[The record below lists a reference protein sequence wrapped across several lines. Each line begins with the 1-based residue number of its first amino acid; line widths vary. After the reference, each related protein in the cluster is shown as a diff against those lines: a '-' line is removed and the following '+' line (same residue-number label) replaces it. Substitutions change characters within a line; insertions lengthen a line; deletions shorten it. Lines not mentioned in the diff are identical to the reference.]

1 MNRPSWKLR
10 LLPWAYRLVATAIL
24 ATCRVVFLGRERVE
38 ALERAGR
45 TWVFVAWHE
54 TTGAS
59 VALER
64 NQRLAMMAS
73 DSRDGEYIARGIEL
87 LGNIPVRGSSS
98 KGGAKAV
105 KAMAKWLRSGHSA
118 ALTPDG
124 PRGPRR
130 VAQPGVLW
138 IGALSGAP
146 LVPYHVAATRE
157 WVLEKAWD
165 RHRFPKPFATVYVAI
180 GEPYAVD
187 RQRLQADEAAVLAEL
202 AARMA
207 DNVAVAERAVR
218 LRRDPRSPP

>member
-1 MNRPSWKLR
+1 MRRSWSLR
-10 LLPWAYRLVATAIL
+10 LLPWLYKALITAIL

-45 TWVFVAWHE
+45 TWVFTAWHE

-64 NQRLAMMAS
+64 NRRLAMMAS

-105 KAMAKWLRSGHSA
+105 KAMTRWLRSGHSA
-118 ALTPDG
+118 AVTPDG

-130 VAQPGVLW
+130 VPQPGVLW
-138 IGALSGAP
+138 IGTLSGAP

-157 WVLEKAWD
+157 WVLTKTWD

-180 GEPYAVD
+180 GEPYFVD
-187 RQRLQADEAAVLAEL
+187 RQRLQAEEAAVLAEFGE
-202 AARMA
+202 RMA
-207 DNVAVAERAVR
+207 RNVVEAERAAAG
-218 LRRDPRSPP
+218 PQ

>member
-1 MNRPSWKLR
+1 VSAMVTSWKLR
-10 LLPWAYRLVATAIL
+10 VLPWLYRVVATAIL
-24 ATCRVVFLGRERVE
+24 STCRIRFVGRDRVD

-64 NQRLAMMAS
+64 GKRLAMMAS

-105 KAMAKWLRSGHSA
+105 KAMTKWLRSGHSA
-118 ALTPDG
+118 AVTPDG

-130 VAQPGVLW
+130 VAQAGVLW

-146 LVPYHVAATRE
+146 LVPYHVVATRE
-157 WVLEKAWD
+157 WVLERTWD

-180 GEPYAVD
+180 GEPFVVD
-187 RQRLQADEAAVLAEL
+187 RQRLQADEAGVLQEL
-202 AARMA
+202 GERMA
-207 DNVAVAERAVR
+207 RNVETAERAA
-218 LRRDPRSPP
+218 S

>member
-1 MNRPSWKLR
+1 MSAMGPSWKLR
-10 LLPWAYRLVATAIL
+10 VLPWLYRVVATAIL
-24 ATCRVVFLGRERVE
+24 FTCRIRFVGRDRVE

-64 NQRLAMMAS
+64 GKRLAMMAS

-105 KAMAKWLRSGHSA
+105 KAMTKWLRSGHSA
-118 ALTPDG
+118 AVTPDG
-124 PRGPRR
+124 PRGPPR

-146 LVPYHVAATRE
+146 LVPYHVVATRE
-157 WVLEKAWD
+157 WVLERTWD

-180 GEPYAVD
+180 GEPFVVD
-187 RQRLQADEAAVLAEL
+187 RQRLQADEAGVLQEL
-202 AARMA
+202 GERMA
-207 DNVAVAERAVR
+207 RNVEAAERAA
-218 LRRDPRSPP
+218 S

>member
-1 MNRPSWKLR
+1 MRGSWALR
-10 LLPWAYRLVATAIL
+10 LLPWLYKVLITSIL

-38 ALERAGR
+38 ALQHAGR
-45 TWVFVAWHE
+45 TWVFTAWHE

-105 KAMAKWLRSGHSA
+105 KTMTKWLRSGHSA
-118 ALTPDG
+118 AVTPDG

-130 VAQPGVLW
+130 VLQPGILW

-157 WVLEKAWD
+157 WVLEKTWD

-180 GEPYAVD
+180 GEPYVVD
-187 RQRLQADEAAVLAEL
+187 RQRLQDDEAAVLREFGE
-202 AARMA
+202 RMA
-207 DNVAVAERAVR
+207 RNVEVAEGAVAG
-218 LRRDPRSPP
+218 PQ

>member
-1 MNRPSWKLR
+1 MGRRWKL
-10 LLPWAYRLVATAIL
+10 LVLPWLYRAVATATL
-24 ATCRVVFLGRERVE
+24 ATCRVIFLGRERVE

-64 NQRLAMMAS
+64 GKRLAMMAS

-87 LGNIPVRGSSS
+87 LGNIAVRGSSS
-98 KGGAKAV
+98 RGGAKAV
-105 KAMAKWLRSGHSA
+105 KAMTKWLRSGHSA
-118 ALTPDG
+118 AVTPDG

-146 LVPYHVAATRE
+146 LVPYHVVATRE
-157 WVLEKAWD
+157 WVFERTWD
-165 RHRFPKPFATVYVAI
+165 RHRFPKPFSTVYVAI
-180 GEPYAVD
+180 GEPYFVD
-187 RQRLQADEAAVLAEL
+187 RRRLQTDEASVLAEFGECT
-202 AARMA
+202 AR
-207 DNVAVAERAVR
+207 NVAVAEQAAH
-218 LRRDPRSPP
+218 PG

>member
-1 MNRPSWKLR
+1 MGRRWKLVV
-10 LLPWAYRLVATAIL
+10 LPWLYRAVATATL
-24 ATCRVVFLGRERVE
+24 ATCRVIFLGRERVE

-64 NQRLAMMAS
+64 GKRLAMMAS

-87 LGNIPVRGSSS
+87 LGNIAVRGSSS

-105 KAMAKWLRSGHSA
+105 KAMTKWLRSGHSA
-118 ALTPDG
+118 AVTPDG

-146 LVPYHVAATRE
+146 LVPYHVVATRE
-157 WVLEKAWD
+157 WVLERTWD
-165 RHRFPKPFATVYVAI
+165 RHRFPKPFSTVYVAI
-180 GEPYAVD
+180 GEPFAVD
-187 RQRLQADEAAVLAEL
+187 RQRLQADEAGTLAEL
-202 AARMA
+202 SARMA
-207 DNVAVAERAVR
+207 ENAATAERAAA
-218 LRRDPRSPP
+218 LQ

>member
-1 MNRPSWKLR
+1 MRRSWSLR
-10 LLPWAYRLVATAIL
+10 LLPWFYKALITAIL
-24 ATCRVVFLGRERVE
+24 ATCRVVFLGRHRVE

-45 TWVFVAWHE
+45 TWVFTAWHE

-64 NQRLAMMAS
+64 NKRLAMMAS

-105 KAMAKWLRSGHSA
+105 KAMTRWLRSGHSA
-118 ALTPDG
+118 AVTPDG

-130 VAQPGVLW
+130 VLQPGVLW

-146 LVPYHVAATRE
+146 LIPYHVAATRE
-157 WVLEKAWD
+157 WVLAKTWD
-165 RHRFPKPFATVYVAI
+165 RHRFPKPFTTVYVAI
-180 GEPYAVD
+180 GEPYLVD
-187 RQRLQADEAAVLAEL
+187 RRRLQVDEAAVLAEFGECM
-202 AARMA
+202 AR
-207 DNVAVAERAVR
+207 NVAVAEQAAH
-218 LRRDPRSPP
+218 PG

>member
-1 MNRPSWKLR
+1 MRSSWKLR
-10 LLPWAYRLVATAIL
+10 LLPWLYRSVATAIL

-38 ALERAGR
+38 ALERSGR

-54 TTGAS
+54 TTAAS

-64 NQRLAMMAS
+64 GRCLAMMAS

-105 KAMAKWLRSGHSA
+105 KAMTKWLRSGHSA
-118 ALTPDG
+118 AVTPDG

-146 LVPYHVAATRE
+146 LVPYHVVATRE
-157 WVLEKAWD
+157 WVLARTWD
-165 RHRFPKPFATVYVAI
+165 RHRFPKPFSTVYVAI
-180 GEPYAVD
+180 GEPLVVD
-187 RQRLQADEAAVLAEL
+187 RRRLQADEAGVLAEF

-207 DNVAVAERAVR
+207 ENVATAERAAQ
-218 LRRDPRSPP
+218 

>member
-1 MNRPSWKLR
+1 MSAMSPSWKLR
-10 LLPWAYRLVATAIL
+10 VLPWLYRVVATAIL
-24 ATCRVVFLGRERVE
+24 STCRIRFVGRDRVE
-38 ALERAGR
+38 ALQRAGR

-64 NQRLAMMAS
+64 GKRLAMMAS

-105 KAMAKWLRSGHSA
+105 KAMTKWLRSGHSA
-118 ALTPDG
+118 AVTPDG
-124 PRGPRR
+124 PRGPPR

-146 LVPYHVAATRE
+146 LVPYHVVATRE
-157 WVLEKAWD
+157 WVLEKTWD

-180 GEPYAVD
+180 GEPFVVD
-187 RQRLQADEAAVLAEL
+187 RQRLQADEAGVLQEL
-202 AARMA
+202 GERMA
-207 DNVAVAERAVR
+207 RNVEAAERAA
-218 LRRDPRSPP
+218 S

>member
-1 MNRPSWKLR
+1 MSRRWKLAV
-10 LLPWAYRLVATAIL
+10 LPWLYRAVATATL
-24 ATCRVVFLGRERVE
+24 ATCRVVFLGRDRVE

-64 NQRLAMMAS
+64 GKRLAMMAS

-87 LGNIPVRGSSS
+87 LGNIAVRGSSS

-105 KAMAKWLRSGHSA
+105 KAMTKWLRSGHSA
-118 ALTPDG
+118 AVTPDG

-146 LVPYHVAATRE
+146 LVPYHVVATRQ
-157 WVLEKAWD
+157 WVLERTWD
-165 RHRFPKPFATVYVAI
+165 RHRFPKPFSTVYVAI
-180 GEPYAVD
+180 GEPFAVD
-187 RQRLQADEAAVLAEL
+187 RQRLQADEAGTLAEL
-202 AARMA
+202 SARMA
-207 DNVAVAERAVR
+207 ENAATAERAAA
-218 LRRDPRSPP
+218 LQ

>member
-1 MNRPSWKLR
+1 MGRSWSLR
-10 LLPWAYRLVATAIL
+10 LLPWLYKVVITAIL

-38 ALERAGR
+38 ALESAGR
-45 TWVFVAWHE
+45 TWVFTAWHE

-64 NQRLAMMAS
+64 NKRLAMMAS
-73 DSRDGEYIARGIEL
+73 DSRDGEYIARGIAL

-105 KAMAKWLRSGHSA
+105 KAMTRWLRSGHSA
-118 ALTPDG
+118 AVTPDG

-130 VAQPGVLW
+130 VPQPGVLW

-157 WVLEKAWD
+157 WVLAKTWD

-180 GEPYAVD
+180 GEPYFVD
-187 RQRLQADEAAVLAEL
+187 RQRLQADEAAVLTEFGE
-202 AARMA
+202 RMA
-207 DNVAVAERAVR
+207 RNAEAAERAAKG
-218 LRRDPRSPP
+218 SQ

>member
-1 MNRPSWKLR
+1 MSRRWKLAV
-10 LLPWAYRLVATAIL
+10 LPWLYRAVATATL
-24 ATCRVVFLGRERVE
+24 ATCRVVFLGRDRVE

-64 NQRLAMMAS
+64 GKRLAMMAS

-87 LGNIPVRGSSS
+87 LGNIAVRGSSS

-105 KAMAKWLRSGHSA
+105 KAMTKWLRSGHSA
-118 ALTPDG
+118 AVTPDG

-146 LVPYHVAATRE
+146 LVPYHVVATRE
-157 WVLEKAWD
+157 WVLERTWD
-165 RHRFPKPFATVYVAI
+165 RHRFPKPFSTVYVAI
-180 GEPYAVD
+180 GEPFAVD
-187 RQRLQADEAAVLAEL
+187 RQRLQADEAGTLAEL
-202 AARMA
+202 SARMA
-207 DNVAVAERAVR
+207 ENAATAERAAA
-218 LRRDPRSPP
+218 LQ

>member
-1 MNRPSWKLR
+1 MTAVRRSWKLR
-10 LLPWAYRLVATAIL
+10 LLPWLYKALATTIL
-24 ATCRVVFLGRERVE
+24 ATCRIVFLGRERVE

-45 TWVFVAWHE
+45 TWVYTAWHE

-64 NQRLAMMAS
+64 NKRLAMMAS

-118 ALTPDG
+118 AVTPDG
-124 PRGPRR
+124 PRGPPR
-130 VAQPGVLW
+130 VLQPGVLW

-146 LVPYHVAATRE
+146 LVPYHVTATRE
-157 WVLEKAWD
+157 WVLDKTWD

-180 GEPYAVD
+180 GEPHAVD
-187 RQRLQADEAAVLAEL
+187 RQRLQADEAAVLAEF
-202 AARMA
+202 AQYMA
-207 DNVAVAERAVR
+207 DNVAVAERAAKERV
-218 LRRDPRSPP
+218 SA

>member
-1 MNRPSWKLR
+1 MPRAWKLR
-10 LLPWAYRLVATAIL
+10 LLPWLYRIVATATL
-24 ATCRVVFLGRERVE
+24 STCRVVFLGRDRVQ
-38 ALERAGR
+38 ALEQAGR

-64 NQRLAMMAS
+64 GRRLAMMAS

-105 KAMAKWLRSGHSA
+105 KAMTKWLRSGHSA
-118 ALTPDG
+118 AITPDG

-138 IGALSGAP
+138 IAALSGAP
-146 LVPYHVAATRE
+146 LVPYHVVARRE
-157 WVLEKAWD
+157 WVLEKTWD
-165 RHRFPKPFATVYVAI
+165 RHRFPKPFTTVYVAI
-180 GEPYAVD
+180 GEPFLVD
-187 RQRLQADEAAVLAEL
+187 RQRLQADEPGVLAEL
-202 AARMA
+202 GARMA
-207 DNVAVAERAVR
+207 ANVGVAEGAAGATR
-218 LRRDPRSPP
+218 

>member
-1 MNRPSWKLR
+1 MRGSWSLR
-10 LLPWAYRLVATAIL
+10 LLPWLYKVVITTIL
-24 ATCRVVFLGRERVE
+24 ATCRVVFLGRHRVE
-38 ALERAGR
+38 QFERAGR

-54 TTGAS
+54 TTGTS

-64 NQRLAMMAS
+64 NKRLAMMAS

-98 KGGAKAV
+98 KGGAKAAR
-105 KAMAKWLRSGHSA
+105 AMTRWLRSGHSA

-130 VAQPGVLW
+130 VVQPGILW

-146 LVPYHVAATRE
+146 LVPYHVAATRQ
-157 WVLEKAWD
+157 WVLERTWD

-180 GEPYAVD
+180 GEPYLVD
-187 RQRLQADEAAVLAEL
+187 RRKLESDEAAVLQEFGERMTRNVEVAEG
-202 AARMA
+202 AAR
-207 DNVAVAERAVR
+207 
-218 LRRDPRSPP
+218 SPHSARPT

>member
-1 MNRPSWKLR
+1 MGASWKLR
-10 LLPWAYRLVATAIL
+10 LLPWLYRVVATAIL
-24 ATCRVVFLGRERVE
+24 STCRIRFVGRDRVE

-64 NQRLAMMAS
+64 GKRLAMMAS

-105 KAMAKWLRSGHSA
+105 KAMTKWLRSGHSA
-118 ALTPDG
+118 AVTPDG

-130 VAQPGVLW
+130 VAQAGVLW

-146 LVPYHVAATRE
+146 LVPYHVVATRE
-157 WVLEKAWD
+157 WVLEKTWD

-180 GEPYAVD
+180 GEPFVVD
-187 RQRLQADEAAVLAEL
+187 RQRLQADEAGVLQEL
-202 AARMA
+202 GERMA
-207 DNVAVAERAVR
+207 RNVEAAERAA
-218 LRRDPRSPP
+218 S